1 MLRSAGDSW
10 DSAFHQPMCP
20 VCSMAF
26 QTFTRLDTHIKYS
39 QVHAINVRS
48 FLEVAQPEDQT
59 NTDGE
64 SVEDSSV
71 GGSEADTRGL
81 RSSSMVTGQQ
91 EGVHYKMLYSGHK
104 LFFRSQETL
113 EIRIFVHL
121 IAGTVEITA
130 YDTLR
135 NREVPRLYFSVDA
148 LQTHLASS
156 VQWRVQQHRGVQDS
170 KDVLEQ
176 KAFVSAL
183 LSRVYQTP
191 ALAGAPAGIEVAEP
205 SPLDSDYLSSM
216 ESARDNGELVAIPCP
231 SSVVPV
237 SVAWRRRSTSQEI
250 SNFLAEVEV
259 GQENLRLSVDKA
271 ARISD
276 TVLGAVDLLKN
287 LGRVSNHKHPGIRDS
302 ITANSSQK
310 HQSTVPTTAKVCYN
324 DAFNHYPENTCS
336 AGGWV
341 KVLRWAVH
349 KVVLQGRVAR
359 TKRHLE
365 RLEKDKTRLT
375 ICTEV
380 EADEVPEF
388 PASPSKI
395 RRDLLRTEY

>member
-1 MLRSAGDSW
+1 
-10 DSAFHQPMCP
+10 
-20 VCSMAF
+20 MAF

-48 FLEVAQPEDQT
+48 FLEVARPEDQT

-64 SVEDSSV
+64 SGEDCSV
-71 GGSEADTRGL
+71 GGSEADVGGL
-81 RSSSMVTGQQ
+81 RSSMVTGQK

-121 IAGTVEITA
+121 IAGTVEIIA

-148 LQTHLASS
+148 LKRHLASS
-156 VQWRVQQHRGVQDS
+156 VHWRVQQRRSVEQSRTSGRSRGRSPAMCDDS

-216 ESARDNGELVAIPCP
+216 ESARENGDLVAISYP

-237 SVAWRRRSTSQEI
+237 SIAWRRRSTSQEI

-259 GQENLRLSVDKA
+259 GQENLRVSVDKA

-276 TVLGAVDLLKN
+276 TVLGAVDLLKD
-287 LGRVSNHKHPGIRDS
+287 LGRAGSHRHPGSRAGS
-302 ITANSSQK
+302 AANSPQK
-310 HQSTVPTTAKVCYN
+310 CQPTTAQASDGNK
-324 DAFNHYPENTCS
+324 DALNQYSENTCS
-336 AGGWV
+336 SGGWV

-349 KVVLQGRVAR
+349 KVVLQRRVAR
-359 TKRHLE
+359 TRRHLQW
-365 RLEKDKTRLT
+365 LEKKKTLPT
-375 ICTEV
+375 ICTEEEPDV
-380 EADEVPEF
+380 VPEF
-388 PASPSKI
+388 AASPSKI